1 MEKYVKAIPFAA
13 IQLCEDCGKGEFLP
27 NGDNSYV
34 PDIKIGHSCNF
45 CGKTAYFN
53 QTYPAIRFEIFR
65 KEEKTFKE

>member
-1 MEKYVKAIPFAA
+1 MEKYTKALPFAA

-27 NGDNSYV
+27 NDDNSYV